1 MWEATMKNVTLLGI
15 ALLLWPVI
23 AKPIRIQSG
32 SCSLPKR
39 TCDFSGF
46 KPLKEPHS
54 LLKAVTKR
62 VEPRYP
68 SVARGAKAEGQ
79 VVVRILVNKKGD
91 VVKACVVEGHPLLR
105 GVSLVAAKQWKFAK
119 NFGFVD
125 YNLRQ
130 RYAETDLA
138 FQFQL
143 PH

>member
-1 MWEATMKNVTLLGI
+1 MRKIMLLGI
-15 ALLLWPVI
+15 ALLLPPVV
-23 AKPIRIQSG
+23 AKPIGIQSG
-32 SCSLPKR
+32 SCSFRKR
-39 TCDFSGF
+39 TCDFSSF

-62 VEPRYP
+62 VDPQYP

-79 VVVRILVNKKGD
+79 VVVRILVNKNGD
-91 VVKACVVEGHPLLR
+91 VVKACVVVGHPLLR
-105 GVSLVAAKQWKFAK
+105 GVSLVSAKQWKFAK

-130 RYAETDLA
+130 RYAETDLV

-143 PH
+143 PN